1 VSGVIVP
8 LPTAAPRR
16 VKQRWNKTTRAA
28 LAELPRFPEDRTYLA
43 RYPWMRDALSKAR
56 IIKSMDTGGTAL
68 MIATAMFKVLG
79 ERDQLVVQAICGTA
93 AAQGAKAG
101 LYAVDWL
108 DYAVMAKFAEK
119 HDIKRALEMLGDE
132 EGEL

>member
-1 VSGVIVP
+1 MTAALVK
-8 LPTAAPRR
+8 LPTAAPRKVR
-16 VKQRWNKTTRAA
+16 QRWNKTTRAA

-43 RYPWMRDALSKAR
+43 RYPWMREALAKAR
-56 IIKSMDTGGTAL
+56 IIKGMDTGDAAL

-79 ERDQLVVQAICGTA
+79 ERDQLLVQALCGTA
-93 AAQGAKAG
+93 AARGAKAG

-108 DYAVMAKFAEK
+108 EYAVMAKAAEK
-119 HDIKRALEMLGDE
+119 HDIKRALEMLAEE